1 MQQSKP
7 AAPLLPR
14 LFGRYQLF
22 DRIGAGGMAEIY
34 LARAMTELSGAKLVV
49 VKQILPEL
57 AGNQKFADMLVS
69 EAKLASKLNHPN
81 VVQVFDLG
89 RHADT
94 LFISMEYVEGF
105 DLNELLRRCAQLKVP
120 LPIEFSLFIIA
131 EVLRGLSH
139 AHKVVDDHGRPN
151 ELVHRDVSPSNVLI
165 SFEGEVKVCDFG
177 IARANDMADKTSD
190 DIIRGK
196 AGYMSPEHAKGL
208 PLDARADVFAVGILL
223 WELLAGRKLY
233 KAPKNVD
240 ELSLLDQARRAE
252 VPALPTR
259 GLPEES
265 ALYHIVEKALAR
277 EPQMRFDSAD
287 AMLRQLEQ
295 YLVQAQLVA
304 NPLRFGAWLTEN
316 FAENLIE
323 LRRAR
328 ERGANALMLGPAA
341 VIEPVTPTPAPA
353 RTDTAALNTGP
364 LMRDGQAPDS
374 NEVASSASV
383 ESPAELAAVRAA
395 SQPDS
400 RKTRAKITPM
410 LIAVAVIG
418 LVAIAVAIVKFAL

>member
-1 MQQSKP
+1 MPQSKP
-7 AAPLLPR
+7 AAQPLPR

-57 AGNQKFADMLVS
+57 ADNQQFADMLVS

-89 RHADT
+89 RHDDT
-94 LFISMEYVEGF
+94 LFIAMEYVEGF
-105 DLNELLRRCAQLKVP
+105 DLNELLRRCAQSKVP
-120 LPIEFSLFIIA
+120 LPIEFSLLIIA

-139 AHKVVDDHGRPN
+139 AHRVVDDQGRPS

-177 IARANDMADKTSD
+177 IARANDMADMTSD

-196 AGYMSPEHAKGL
+196 AGYMSPEQAKGQ

-233 KAPKNVD
+233 KPPKNTD
-240 ELSLLDQARRAE
+240 DLSLIDQARRAE
-252 VPALPTR
+252 IPVLPTR
-259 GLPEES
+259 GLPEEPV
-265 ALYHIVEKALAR
+265 LFHIVEKALAR
-277 EPQMRFDSAD
+277 ELHMRFDSAD
-287 AMLRQLEQ
+287 TMLRQLEQ
-295 YLVQAQLVA
+295 YLARAQLVA
-304 NPLRFGAWLTEN
+304 SPLRFGAWLTEH
-316 FAENLIE
+316 FADNLIE
-323 LRRAR
+323 IRRAR
-328 ERGANALMLGPAA
+328 ERGANALMQGPAA

-353 RTDTAALNTGP
+353 RTDAAP
-364 LMRDGQAPDS
+364 PMHDGKTVESP
-374 NEVASSASV
+374 V
-383 ESPAELAAVRAA
+383 ESPAELAATPAVFVA
-395 SQPDS
+395 SQPDAT
-400 RKTRAKITPM
+400 KVRAKSSPVLM
-410 LIAVAVIG
+410 AVAVIG
-418 LVAIAVAIVKFAL
+418 LVAVVVAIVVFAL